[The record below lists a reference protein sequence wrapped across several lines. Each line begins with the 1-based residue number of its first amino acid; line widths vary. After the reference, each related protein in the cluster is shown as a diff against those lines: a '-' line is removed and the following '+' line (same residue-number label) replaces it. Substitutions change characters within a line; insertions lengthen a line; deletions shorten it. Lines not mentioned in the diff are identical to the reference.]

1 MTLPLDNE
9 VLFKNPVLFQSKP
22 EENPM
27 PAQTEDKKAPQLINK
42 EFPIES
48 VTVVVCQRDKN
59 GNVHEAIHTV
69 DGTEVS
75 IVDYQFNIKQKHVKA
90 KDEEGNVIG
99 FEPSGEETLK
109 LTLSYIRSP

>member
-1 MTLPLDNE
+1 MNA
-9 VLFKNPVLFQSKP
+9 PVTSIK
-22 EENPM
+22 
-27 PAQTEDKKAPQLINK
+27 EDPKKVPKLINK

-69 DGTEVS
+69 DGTDVS

-90 KDEEGNVIG
+90 KTEDGTVIG

-109 LTLSYIRSP
+109 LVLSYIRAA

>member
-1 MTLPLDNE
+1 MNSPIA
-9 VLFKNPVLFQSKP
+9 VI
-22 EENPM
+22 
-27 PAQTEDKKAPQLINK
+27 DKKAPQLINP

-59 GNVHEAIHTV
+59 GAVHEAIHTV
-69 DGTEVS
+69 DGTAVS

-90 KDEEGNVIG
+90 KDDEGKLIG

-109 LTLSYIRSP
+109 LVLSYIRAT